1 MMYGPESIEEMEG
14 VSEEIQDPFG
24 SVTADEALA
33 MLSGEGLPAEIQEL
47 INGGASISI
56 E

>member
-1 MMYGPESIEEMEG
+1 MTHGPESTEEMEG
-14 VSEEIQDPFG
+14 LPEEIQDPFG

-33 MLSGEGLPAEIQEL
+33 MLSGEGAPTEIQEL
-47 INGGASISI
+47 LKSGATINI